1 MNVNVKPCPFCGN
14 VDVKEDETHYYCP
27 DCGGKAVK
35 IVWEMR
41 TIEDLLKKRIEELVK
56 ARDEAI
62 RENK

>member
-27 DCGGKAVK
+27 DCGGNAVK

-41 TIEDLLKKRIEELVK
+41 KIEDLLKKRIEELVK